1 MIREG
6 QVYKWVHLAEEN
18 RGYGYNRTAEV
29 TEVVRVKSIDGNM
42 VIFQIGSHTGN
53 LTATGETSV
62 KSFMDSINSKTYELI
77 KDVPLEY
84 VPPINRLSMVGD
96 D

>member
-18 RGYGYNRTAEV
+18 HGFGYNRTAEV
-29 TEVVRVKSIDGNM
+29 TEVVRIKSIDDGT
-42 VIFQIGSHTGN
+42 VVFQIGSHTGN

-62 KSFMDSINSKTYELI
+62 KSFIDCINSKTYELI

-84 VPPINRLSMVGD
+84 IPPINRLSMVD
-96 D
+96 DD